1 MKATEYLEFTGAG
14 LAEAIR
20 KGAISDREAFNAAR
34 ARCEAVN
41 PQINAVVHTWYDEAE
56 RRLAERGSGPL
67 WGVPFLYKD
76 LSITYAGQPLT
87 FGSRFWKG
95 NVSQVHSTISQRYQ
109 AAGLI
114 TFGATNTSE
123 LGLACETAPSAFGPT
138 RNPWNLSRSS
148 GGSSGGAAAAVAAGI
163 VPVAHATDGGGSI
176 RIPSHC
182 CGVFGMK
189 PTRGR
194 NPFGPFLGEGWN
206 GLSGHHV
213 ISRDVADSA
222 LFMDISNGAEPG
234 DPYAAPAVPEGFS
247 SAVGRPD
254 RKLRI
259 AVLTETYDGRA
270 VDPEC
275 KAAVEKAAKLAQE
288 AGHIVDY
295 AYPKVDMAAL
305 KRATR
310 ILVGTNA
317 RGALRRRGQELGRDW
332 TRDDI
337 EPSTWAWAEEAGSLP
352 ADAYV
357 DAVIAIHRIGRI
369 VGNFFET
376 YDVLM
381 TPSFAVPAPPVDT
394 VDVREPD
401 LDRYY
406 AALRGLSEFTSI
418 HNSTG
423 VPACSMPVHWTDAGL
438 PVGVQIAACLG
449 GERTLFA
456 LAGQLQ
462 QASQWTEAQKQL
474 FRTESFKAAD

>member
-1 MKATEYLEFTGAG
+1 MKATEYLGFTAAA
-14 LAEAIR
+14 LAAAIR
-20 KGAISDREAFNAAR
+20 KGAVSGREALDAAR

-56 RRLAERGSGPL
+56 RRLGQGGSGPL

-87 FGSRFWKG
+87 FGSRFWAG
-95 NVSQVHSTISQRYQ
+95 NISPAHSTISQRYQ
-109 AAGLI
+109 VAGLI

-189 PTRGR
+189 PSRGR

-254 RKLRI
+254 RKFRI

-270 VDPEC
+270 VSSDC
-275 KAAVEKAAKLAQE
+275 RAAVEKAARLAQE
-288 AGHIVDY
+288 AGHTVDY
-295 AYPKVDMAAL
+295 AHPKVDMAAL

-310 ILVGTNA
+310 TLVGANA
-317 RGALRRRGQELGRDW
+317 RGALRRRSQELGRAW
-332 TRDDI
+332 TRDDV
-337 EPSTWAWAEEAGSLP
+337 EPSTWAWAEEAGNLS

-357 DAVIAIHRIGRI
+357 DAVITIHRIGRI
-369 VGNFFET
+369 MGNFFET

-381 TPSFAVPAPPVDT
+381 TPSFAVPAPPIDT
-394 VDVREPD
+394 VDVRESD

-406 AALRGLSEFTSI
+406 SALRGLSEFTSI

-423 VPACSMPVHWTDAGL
+423 VPACSMPIHWTDAGL
-438 PVGVQIAACLG
+438 PVGVQIATRLG

-462 QASQWTEAQKQL
+462 EASRWTEMQDTLLQ
-474 FRTESFKAAD
+474 TEIFKSMG